1 MLNKNKFFS
10 ILIISLFLISCII
23 GFYTPKVKSQIVDNL
38 SYYTSLGD
46 GTYNIPYVM
55 SANNGIVFYLTAPI
69 YGNGEYLSGVQFL
82 LKNEGGTAT
91 GYLTAFLANDSIA
104 TDSHV
109 ENVIQ
114 NSSTVFNVVS
124 LPNAYYLVEFIFNK
138 TQQLTNGTTYY
149 LGLTEFGITN
159 MLGQLG
165 TGVID
170 ICGINPSM
178 YNYYPNDVNTL
189 YGSFNNVPEPNL
201 SGFCISYNVYTNREF
216 NYRGILSADD
226 NSFKDVQ
233 IAFASTEVD
242 LPQQTNFNYT
252 GLVYYING
260 TALSIGGNFS
270 VGISAL
276 SATTD
281 IFSSYVLSYTP
292 EENFSG
298 NSFNFTIGEITS
310 TINKYQVFNV
320 NFTLS
325 NGEKYSVFYN
335 IGFLTDRS
343 HTIGS
348 GGNGSPTPTPLTVF
362 GLGALGISNSELAV
376 AIYAICIISLII
388 AFYYLHNN
396 NVPFAFCLG
405 LILATIICQI
415 VDILGIYTYPIDV
428 LITISVV
435 GIIIFMR
442 H

>member
-109 ENVIQ
+109 KNVIQ

-216 NYRGILSADD
+216 NYRGTSLVSG
-226 NSFKDVQ
+226 
-233 IAFASTEVD
+233 
-242 LPQQTNFNYT
+242 LGTNATSNL
-252 GLVYYING
+252 G
-260 TALSIGGNFS
+260 SIYPLGITID
-270 VGISAL
+270 GIS
-276 SATTD
+276 
-281 IFSSYVLSYTP
+281 
-292 EENFSG
+292 
-298 NSFNFTIGEITS
+298 
-310 TINKYQVFNV
+310 
-320 NFTLS
+320 
-325 NGEKYSVFYN
+325 
-335 IGFLTDRS
+335 
-343 HTIGS
+343 
-348 GGNGSPTPTPLTVF
+348 VF
-362 GLGALGISNSELAV
+362 GALDVIFG
-376 AIYAICIISLII
+376 SLFI
-388 AFYYLHNN
+388 
-396 NVPFAFCLG
+396 LG
-405 LILATIICQI
+405 L
-415 VDILGIYTYPIDV
+415 YFM
-428 LITISVV
+428 ISSR
-435 GIIIFMR
+435 G